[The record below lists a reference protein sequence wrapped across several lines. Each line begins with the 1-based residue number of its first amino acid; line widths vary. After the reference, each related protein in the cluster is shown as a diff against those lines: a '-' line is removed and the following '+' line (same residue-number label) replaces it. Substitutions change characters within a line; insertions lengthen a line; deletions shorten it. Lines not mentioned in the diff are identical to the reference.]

1 VADRDDRST
10 PGSPPAGI
18 PPGDWGKIIGV
29 FVGALVLAGLI
40 WVCAPMWM
48 VDDGDHTRVTARG
61 KVVPDREAIAAAEG
75 VIRAPLGV
83 AAGALLAGAAAVTA
97 AIVSGHNARL
107 TRESLDRARESVEQ
121 AQESNRLAA
130 QRDDQTATHSVRVL
144 EHEQARAD
152 DDRFAKAIEQ
162 LGHASA
168 SVRLGAL
175 HSLHR
180 LALQRPERAETV
192 LDVFCAYLRQPFH
205 HPDHDAVPD
214 AVTEEVPASG
224 APQRTEGAVESGGAV
239 AAVGAVPDQG
249 SAPPVRRGPAGQEA
263 RDARAAE
270 HEVRRTA
277 VGLLSTLLPVASD
290 PSGEE
295 KDRVPQTV
303 NLRGAALDDLR
314 LRGGY
319 ISDLVLDGAYF
330 ASDLVLDGTCVTE
343 GIRMAG
349 THVRGDVE
357 LTETLDQATAA
368 LGEAMVASISMQ
380 DQARIEK
387 GLLVNAILGSV
398 YLRDAR
404 IVGLVRLES
413 DSSVRAGFDL
423 YGQTHLSNLI
433 LLPGARI
440 NFGLTVSDKARIDA
454 VEMHARARVEGDLHL
469 RHEGSIGAL
478 RMGQAAHV
486 GKFVLKTQPSLAAVQ
501 LHEDADVDVTEFER
515 LGVPVRSWG

>member
-1 VADRDDRST
+1 
-10 PGSPPAGI
+10 
-18 PPGDWGKIIGV
+18 
-29 FVGALVLAGLI
+29 
-40 WVCAPMWM
+40 M
-48 VDDGDHTRVTARG
+48 VDDGDHTRVIAGG
-61 KVVPDREAIAAAEG
+61 KAVSDREAIAAAEG
-75 VIRAPLGV
+75 AIRAPLGV

-130 QRDDQTATHSVRVL
+130 KRDSETATHSARVL

-152 DDRFAKAIEQ
+152 DDRFAKAVEQ

-180 LALQRPERAETV
+180 LALQRPERAATV

-205 HPDHDAVPD
+205 HPDHDAAPDAVPD
-214 AVTEEVPASG
+214 AVPEEVPASG
-224 APQRTEGAVESGGAV
+224 IPQRAEGAGGGAV
-239 AAVGAVPDQG
+239 AAAGAVADER
-249 SAPPVRRGPAGQEA
+249 SASPVRRGSAGQEA

-290 PSGEE
+290 PTGEE
-295 KDRVPQTV
+295 KDRVPQAV

-319 ISDLVLDGAYF
+319 INNLILDGAYF
-330 ASDLVLDGTCVTE
+330 ASDLVLDGTRVTE

-349 THVRGDVE
+349 THIRGDVE
-357 LTETLDQATAA
+357 LIETLDQATAA
-368 LGEAMVASISMQ
+368 LCEAMVASISMQ
-380 DQARIEK
+380 DQAHIEK
-387 GLLVNAILGSV
+387 SLVVNAVLGSV
-398 YLRDAR
+398 HLRDAR
-404 IVGLVRLES
+404 IVGMVRLES

-423 YGQTHLSNLI
+423 YGQTHLSGLV
-433 LLPGARI
+433 LLPGAHI
-440 NFGLTVSDKARIDA
+440 GFGLTVSEKARIDV
-454 VEMHARARVEGDLHL
+454 VEMHARARVEGSLHL
-469 RHEGSIGAL
+469 RHEGSIGVL
-478 RMGQAAHV
+478 RMGQAARV
-486 GKFVLKTQPSLAAVQ
+486 EKFVLKARPLLAAVQ
-501 LHEDADVDVTEFER
+501 LHEDADVDVTQFER